1 MQSWQRLS
9 PQKPCIVTYFQADD
23 TELEFE
29 EAETP
34 VSKYFDQ
41 IKSMIYFLWMRS
53 AVAFMCASQ
62 RDTASSV
69 IDEPADTETIDN
81 SIEIPQEVTEEEL
94 ASQIGNENSKHLEDV
109 VEADEVLMED
119 QVPVTDPE
127 IETSIEAEHSE
138 LTTDPVKEEEQV
150 TIDSERPST
159 MHAREGDRVV
169 ALKDE
174 FLDPMLEA
182 ISLDFGRPLEIVET
196 GVPPLREKS
205 KPEASST

>member
-1 MQSWQRLS
+1 MQSWHRFS
-9 PQKPCIVTYFQADD
+9 AQKPCVVTYFQEDD

-41 IKSMIYFLWMRS
+41 IKSMICFLWMRS

-62 RDTASSV
+62 RDTISSV
-69 IDEPADTETIDN
+69 EDVPAD
-81 SIEIPQEVTEEEL
+81 IEALVHSKDIPKEVTEEEL
-94 ASQIGNENSKHLEDV
+94 TPETGNENPNHLEDV
-109 VEADEVLMED
+109 VEADEASSED
-119 QVPVTDPE
+119 HVPVTVSE
-127 IETSIEAEHSE
+127 IKTSIEAENSE
-138 LTTDPVKEEEQV
+138 STDDPVEEEKQV
-150 TIDSERPST
+150 AIDSERPST

-174 FLDPMLEA
+174 FLYPMLEP
-182 ISLDFGRPLEIVET
+182 ISLDFGRPLEIIET

-205 KPEASST
+205 NPEESST